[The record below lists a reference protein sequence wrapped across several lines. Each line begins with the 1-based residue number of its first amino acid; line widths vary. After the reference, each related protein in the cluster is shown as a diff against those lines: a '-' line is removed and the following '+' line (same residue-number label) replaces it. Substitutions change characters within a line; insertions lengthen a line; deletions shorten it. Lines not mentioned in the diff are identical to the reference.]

1 MRVSIPKDTKCEIES
16 DPEASKFE
24 IDFSLPHAKRA
35 LCIIYNPQFEI
46 DFSLPHAKRA
56 LCIIYNPRGAVVT
69 NNMLLFG
76 VIDTTSTTHIK
87 HNIGIH
93 KIAALISR
101 PSFL

>member
-16 DPEASKFE
+16 DPEASK
-24 IDFSLPHAKRA
+24 
-35 LCIIYNPQFEI
+35 FEI